1 MVVFQVEAISKLMVN
16 ERVGDC
22 SPALHQTQCG
32 ASVAKIARNDNKK
45 GANAIRPNRLIIFRD
60 NPCNS

>member
-22 SPALHQTQCG
+22 F
-32 ASVAKIARNDNKK
+32 AKIARNNNKK
-45 GANAIRPNRLIIFRD
+45 GANAIRPNRLIIFRE
-60 NPCNS
+60 NS